1 MEFKYLMGTAN
12 SKSCQRSKGFTLL
25 EVLVSLSV
33 VAIAVTVVLQLF
45 SADLRAL
52 SASEDYVSAV
62 LRAETRMREVLDDE
76 GLAEKSWSE
85 TTSDG
90 YRVDVNVS
98 DVMQDRTD
106 TLQVRLVKV
115 DLTTRWVRG
124 TKEKSLRLETM
135 KIVNKSALDTGMPG
149 AAPSKP
155 GAGAAA
161 PAAATSSTAAPRVPN
176 R

>member
-1 MEFKYLMGTAN
+1 MESKYLMGTAN
-12 SKSCQRSKGFTLL
+12 SKSCQRRKGFTLL

-76 GLAEKSWSE
+76 GLVEKSWSE
-85 TTSDG
+85 TTRDG

-98 DVMQDRTD
+98 DVMKERTD

-149 AAPSKP
+149 AAPSRSAVGTAAP
-155 GAGAAA
+155 GAA
-161 PAAATSSTAAPRVPN
+161 SSTTAAPRG
-176 R
+176 RSQ